1 MPKCWPGR
9 GFAGLA
15 RVEGKGEQESSSGW
29 PLGGNSR
36 LGRKCIPYLSL
47 CPVYKGVQHPL
58 PSPGLWGRA
67 IQLPTQDAHPSF
79 VPDSRICIQNNDF
92 SFRVWRENR
101 WVRGHPR
108 VCRPSPGQNE
118 YGHGCPDSR
127 PLLGFKWLTN
137 PPVLVTG
144 VSPKGIGS
152 ATVLNLASQSPGL
165 LILASRTRARVQEV
179 ANQVAEKYPGTR
191 VEIVT
196 LDLGSQKAIRQAAAD
211 VAALTDKLDILINN
225 AGIVVTSRQ
234 ATPEGIE
241 QQFGTNHIG
250 PFLFTNLL
258 LPLLRKAAETN
269 APGATRIVSLS
280 SAGHRLSPI
289 RFSDYNFEGK
299 EVPPE
304 EDHFKPLPGA
314 FGNCA
319 PDGYNGILA
328 YAQSKTAN
336 ILFTLYLQKYLPRLG
351 ITAYS
356 IHPGSKSGLI
366 PSLGYAAC

>member
-1 MPKCWPGR
+1 MLIFGVPNDRR
-9 GFAGLA
+9 GVPVLT
-15 RVEGKGEQESSSGW
+15 S
-29 PLGGNSR
+29 
-36 LGRKCIPYLSL
+36 LS
-47 CPVYKGVQHPL
+47 
-58 PSPGLWGRA
+58 
-67 IQLPTQDAHPSF
+67 
-79 VPDSRICIQNNDF
+79 
-92 SFRVWRENR
+92 
-101 WVRGHPR
+101 
-108 VCRPSPGQNE
+108 
-118 YGHGCPDSR
+118 
-127 PLLGFKWLTN
+127 
-137 PPVLVTG
+137 VLVTG

-152 ATVLNLASQSPGL
+152 ATVFNIASQSPSL
-165 LILASRTRARVQEV
+165 LILASRTRARLQEV
-179 ANQVAEKYPGTR
+179 ATQIAEKYPGTR

-258 LPLLRKAAETN
+258 LPLLRKAAESST
-269 APGATRIVSLS
+269 PGATRVVSLS

-299 EVPPE
+299 DVPPE

-314 FGNCA
+314 FGKCT
-319 PDGYNGILA
+319 PDGYNGIVT

-336 ILFTLYLQKYLPRLG
+336 ILFTVYLQKHLPKQG
-351 ITAYS
+351 IAAYCL
-356 IHPGSKSGLI
+356 HPGSKSTFYSKQEPTLMD
-366 PSLGYAAC
+366 PSDPCFLQPSKPISAGIRMPN